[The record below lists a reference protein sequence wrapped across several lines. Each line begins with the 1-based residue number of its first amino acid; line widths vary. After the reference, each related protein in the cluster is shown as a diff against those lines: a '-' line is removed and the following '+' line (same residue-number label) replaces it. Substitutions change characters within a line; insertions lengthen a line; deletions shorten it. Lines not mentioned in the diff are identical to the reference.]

1 MNLKG
6 ITPDHITEKFTKW
19 INRWV
24 CDVLR
29 EHKQTGQVVVN
40 RINMQDRP
48 TNIYEVKGFVSKLEA
63 LLPEEED
70 VMAMDWYLRFRRDIR
85 RWKDIAEKLSAD
97 EFVDVKLS
105 SIVEYLID
113 DGGKLEELL
122 DIVMAM
128 DIKNG

>member
-6 ITPDHITEKFTKW
+6 IAPDHITEKFTKW

-24 CDVLR
+24 CDALR